1 MWEPPQR
8 GDRGRKRVSS
18 FQDSTLTQENDGL
31 TPIADMERPLSSAEN
46 AARFSV
52 ATNVESIGS
61 FPSGKRI
68 CFQQQEKCS
77 KRFFVTT

>member
-1 MWEPPQR
+1 MTGNETR
-8 GDRGRKRVSS
+8 MK
-18 FQDSTLTQENDGL
+18 F
-31 TPIADMERPLSSAEN
+31 ADMERPLSSAEN